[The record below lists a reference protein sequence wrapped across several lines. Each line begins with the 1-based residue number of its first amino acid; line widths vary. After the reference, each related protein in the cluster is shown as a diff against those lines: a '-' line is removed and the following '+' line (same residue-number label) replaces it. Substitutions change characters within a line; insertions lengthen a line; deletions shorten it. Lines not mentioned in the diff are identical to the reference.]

1 MHTPRE
7 RGPDGTGGSLCPGS
21 GMSTSY
27 SQESALQRALEVYFN
42 GKKGKDTDDFRTMLF
57 LQTELETVCLAL
69 TRAGSVRRQ
78 FAFYTGGT

>member
-1 MHTPRE
+1 
-7 RGPDGTGGSLCPGS
+7 
-21 GMSTSY
+21 MSTSY

-42 GKKGKDTDDFRTMLF
+42 GKKGRDTDDFRTMLF

-69 TRAGSVRRQ
+69 TRAGAVRRQ